1 MLTFVDVGEGLRIRN
16 GDKLNEFA
24 IAGADHKWHWA
35 EAKIV
40 GKNRVEVWSATVP
53 QPLAVRYAFNNNPK
67 NPNLTNETGLPA
79 GPFRT
84 DNWPG
89 PTDGKEV
96 EVWVGSNSAVGPFAG
111 QRFPLGPQASRAAG
125 EAREQ
130 PSAKFAAV
138 RVT

>member
-1 MLTFVDVGEGLRIRN
+1 MLHRRSRPGML
-16 GDKLNEFA
+16 DKLSEFA
-24 IAGADHKWHWA
+24 IAGEDHKWHWT

-79 GPFRT
+79 APFRT

-89 PTDGKEV
+89 PTDGK
-96 EVWVGSNSAVGPFAG
+96 
-111 QRFPLGPQASRAAG
+111 R
-125 EAREQ
+125 
-130 PSAKFAAV
+130 
-138 RVT
+138 